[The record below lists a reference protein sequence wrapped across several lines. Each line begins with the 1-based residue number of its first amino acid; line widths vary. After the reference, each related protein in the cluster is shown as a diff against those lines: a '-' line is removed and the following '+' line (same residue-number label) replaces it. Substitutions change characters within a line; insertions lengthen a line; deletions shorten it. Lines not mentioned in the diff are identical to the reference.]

1 MIGQKKIM
9 SLKLCRDEPTK
20 VTVVDLSEPIKPKPI
35 YEIYKE
41 KPHQGLIRRFIAT
54 LRHFL
59 GMLLGGGFAYVR
71 EMKNQGKAWSFRV
84 IILRIVLLFAWPFMI
99 KEIISQPFPVQFRR
113 RLELMGPSYIKLGQ
127 ILSLREDILPKSVTE
142 ELKNL
147 LRQAPVV
154 PFERFKELIEA
165 DLKRPVEEMFA
176 WIDPEP
182 LGSGSL
188 AQTHLARLRSGEEI
202 VIKAL
207 KPGVR
212 KMVQT
217 DTKLLTFFGRI
228 SQIFL
233 SRYQPAKLTQEFARY
248 SLREVDLRI
257 EADNAEIFAANF
269 KDEPKIRFPAIYRE
283 FSNRDTLSMEYIE
296 GMEADSNELK
306 KLDLIRRYKLIDL
319 GIKTIIRMIFRD
331 GFFHADLH
339 PANMIAME
347 GGKIGFI
354 DLGMVGQ
361 FDSEL
366 RNRLFYYFYSL
377 AEGDS
382 ASAARYLTALS
393 YAGIRSDPNGFRRA
407 VEDLNRRWLR
417 HPNFQDFS
425 LGQLVLESVKLAGRY
440 RIEYPGEIILMVKAL
455 VTVEGVGNQ
464 LVPGINVV
472 AVSKKHIRNLLLEE
486 FNLIKTFKASILLV
500 PEILDTLKQSPLYI
514 NDLKRILEF
523 QVGTDKGN
531 PFTVILGTAFG
542 GICLLTG
549 AILAAFGLPW
559 WMWGFFFFM
568 GFSIAGV
575 DLISR
580 RMNG

>member
-1 MIGQKKIM
+1 M
-9 SLKLCRDEPTK
+9 SLKSCRDEPTK
-20 VTVVDLSEPIKPKPI
+20 VAVVDLSEPIKPKPI

-41 KPHQGLIRRFIAT
+41 KPSQGLIRRFIGT

-71 EMKNQGKAWSFRV
+71 EMKNQGRARSFRV
-84 IILRIVLLFAWPFMI
+84 IILRIILIFAWPFMI

-176 WIDPEP
+176 WIDKEP

-393 YAGIRSDPNGFRRA
+393 HAGVRSDPNGFRRA

-580 RMNG
+580 RLNG

>member
-1 MIGQKKIM
+1 M
-9 SLKLCRDEPTK
+9 SFKVCRDEPTK

-41 KPHQGLIRRFIAT
+41 KPPQGLIRRFIGT

-84 IILRIVLLFAWPFMI
+84 IILRIMLAFAWPFMI

-165 DLKRPVEEMFA
+165 DLKQPVEEMFA

-188 AQTHLARLRSGEEI
+188 AQTHLARLSSGEEI
-202 VIKAL
+202 VIKVL

-217 DTKLLTFFGRI
+217 DTMLLTFFGLI

-233 SRYQPAKLTQEFARY
+233 SRYQPAKLTQEFAKY
-248 SLREVDLRI
+248 SLKEVDLRI

-269 KDEPKIRFPAIYRE
+269 KDEPKICFPAIYRKY
-283 FSNRDTLSMEYIE
+283 SNRDTLTMEYIE
-296 GMEADSNELK
+296 GKEADSSELK

-377 AEGDS
+377 SEGDS
-382 ASAARYLTALS
+382 ANAARYLTALC
-393 YAGIRSDPNGFRRA
+393 YAGVRSDPNGFRRA

-455 VTVEGVGNQ
+455 ITLEGVGNQ

-486 FNLIKTFKASILLV
+486 FNLIKVFKDSILLV

-514 NDLKRILEF
+514 NDLKRILEY

-575 DLISR
+575 DLVSR
-580 RMNG
+580 RLNG

>member
-1 MIGQKKIM
+1 M
-9 SLKLCRDEPTK
+9 SFKVCRDEPTK
-20 VTVVDLSEPIKPKPI
+20 VTVVDLSEPIKPKPT

-41 KPHQGLIRRFIAT
+41 KSPQGLIRRFIGT

-71 EMKNQGKAWSFRV
+71 EMKNQGRAWSFRV
-84 IILRIVLLFAWPFMI
+84 IILRIILVFAWPFMI

-127 ILSLREDILPKSVTE
+127 ILSLRDDVLPKSVTE

-154 PFERFKELIEA
+154 PFERFKELIES

-176 WIDPEP
+176 WIDQEP

-188 AQTHLARLRSGEEI
+188 AQTHLARLSSGEEI

-455 VTVEGVGNQ
+455 ITLEGVGNQ

-486 FNLIKTFKASILLV
+486 FNLIKVFKDSILLV

-514 NDLKRILEF
+514 NDLKRILEY

-575 DLISR
+575 DLVSR
-580 RMNG
+580 RLSG

>member
-1 MIGQKKIM
+1 M
-9 SLKLCRDEPTK
+9 SFKVCRDEPTK
-20 VTVVDLSEPIKPKPI
+20 VTVVDLSEPIKPKPT

-41 KPHQGLIRRFIAT
+41 KSPQGLIRRFIGT

-71 EMKNQGKAWSFRV
+71 EMKNQGRAWSFRV
-84 IILRIVLLFAWPFMI
+84 IILRIILVFAWPFMI

-127 ILSLREDILPKSVTE
+127 ILSLRDDVLPKSVTE

-154 PFERFKELIEA
+154 PFERFKELIES

-176 WIDPEP
+176 WIDQEP

-188 AQTHLARLRSGEEI
+188 AQTHLARLSSGEEI

-393 YAGIRSDPNGFRRA
+393 YAGVRSDPNGFRRA

-514 NDLKRILEF
+514 NDLKRILEY

-531 PFTVILGTAFG
+531 PLTVILGTAFG

-549 AILAAFGLPW
+549 AVLAAFGLPW
-559 WMWGFFFFM
+559 WLWGFFFFT

>member
-1 MIGQKKIM
+1 M
-9 SLKLCRDEPTK
+9 SFKSCRDEPTK
-20 VTVVDLSEPIKPKPI
+20 VAVVDLSEPIKPKPI

-41 KPHQGLIRRFIAT
+41 KPPQGLIRRFIGT

-71 EMKNQGKAWSFRV
+71 EMKNQGRAWGFRV
-84 IILRIVLLFAWPFMI
+84 IILRIILLFAWPFMI

-176 WIDPEP
+176 LIDQEP

-580 RMNG
+580 RLNG